1 MMTSEARAAFDKL
14 VELGAEPIDWGADN
28 ASDENHIAFGI
39 SSQVTK
45 LGKSLFVDPSGEDIV
60 EVMINGEWHNPGGV
74 RQDVHEILRQHH
86 LVSDWY
92 NSAILCIYNDP
103 YAPGCNH
110 DDTFSVH
117 HIGCIAR
124 GIHERSKEPK
134 KGHTHD
140 DVRRL
145 TFEKCESLQDTHPN
159 HPIYWKPLSLDEKHA
174 RIREAVPEGSYMGK
188 FDELDFKYQQFRR
201 WRRVE

>member
-14 VELGAEPIDWGADN
+14 VELGAEPTDWGADD
-28 ASDENHIAFGI
+28 ASGDNHIAFGI

-92 NSAILCIYNDP
+92 NSAILCIYN
-103 YAPGCNH
+103 
-110 DDTFSVH
+110 
-117 HIGCIAR
+117 
-124 GIHERSKEPK
+124 E
-134 KGHTHD
+134 HTHLAAITMTRSLFITLGALRGAFTND
-140 DVRRL
+140 QKHPRRATL
-145 TFEKCESLQDTHPN
+145 TTTFVD
-159 HPIYWKPLSLDEKHA
+159 
-174 RIREAVPEGSYMGK
+174 
-188 FDELDFKYQQFRR
+188 
-201 WRRVE
+201 